1 MEGAVGSPED
11 CRASSST
18 YPISSPSKRT
28 ASSLPS
34 LPLTATNI
42 TTITA
47 ASTMKQD
54 DLNLIAQKKQ
64 DLLHAAQEARKL
76 SYSPY
81 R

>member
-1 MEGAVGSPED
+1 
-11 CRASSST
+11 
-18 YPISSPSKRT
+18 
-28 ASSLPS
+28 
-34 LPLTATNI
+34 
-42 TTITA
+42 
-47 ASTMKQD
+47 MKQD